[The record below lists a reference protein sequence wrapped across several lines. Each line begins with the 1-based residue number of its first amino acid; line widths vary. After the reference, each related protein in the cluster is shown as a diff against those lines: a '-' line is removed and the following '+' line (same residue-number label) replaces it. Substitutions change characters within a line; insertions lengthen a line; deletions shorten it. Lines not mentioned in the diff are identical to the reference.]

1 MRRRFSPPGPVTPRR
16 RADRI
21 PAGVAKAG
29 PTASGRKSPAARSR
43 ERPHERDFV
52 PICGLPAV
60 QALFA
65 RDPARVERLF
75 FEPRFAAALA
85 GARRLM
91 ARTRRAYREV
101 APDELA
107 RIAGTVRHGGVVA
120 VARPR
125 PPLPFDPGMASGWA
139 RENRPVLVL
148 DGIGNPHNLGAIL
161 RSAAYFGVA
170 HAILAERPEQALPS
184 ASSYRVAEGALE
196 HLLLYRAT
204 LPEAIEALRRSGFRR
219 GRDLPWPR
227 RSRSPIC
234 SEAKKGRSRW
244 CSATRNTASSRPR
257 SPCAT
262 SPSRFRGD
270 PGQRMSEAG
279 GVQSLNVAAAA
290 AILLYVLT
298 SR

>member
-1 MRRRFSPPGPVTPRR
+1 
-16 RADRI
+16 
-21 PAGVAKAG
+21 
-29 PTASGRKSPAARSR
+29 
-43 ERPHERDFV
+43 
-52 PICGLPAV
+52 
-60 QALFA
+60 
-65 RDPARVERLF
+65 
-75 FEPRFAAALA
+75 
-85 GARRLM
+85 M
-91 ARTRRAYREV
+91 ARTRRPYREV

-125 PPLPFDPGMASGWA
+125 PPLPFDPGLASGWA

-204 LPEAIEALRRSGFRR
+204 LPEAIEALRRSGFRAVGTSL
-219 GRDLPWPR
+219 GRAVPLADLR
-227 RSRSPIC
+227 QRQS
-234 SEAKKGRSRW
+234 RSRW

-262 SPSRFRGD
+262 SPSTISWRNDVRSG
-270 PGQRMSEAG
+270 G